1 MISIVAKY
9 SPYCKLRAGAIIMDV
24 TVTVRTAAAISEIRG
39 YPSSL
44 YRLYFARSAE
54 KSEVTPSSLY
64 EMALCAKRR
73 NTRVN
78 EIASGIHQR
87 MALNGAPRRQ

>member
-1 MISIVAKY
+1 MSRFFDWRHSFSTTLAEKV
-9 SPYCKLRAGAIIMDV
+9 PLRAGAIITEV

-44 YRLYFARSAE
+44 YRLCFARSAE

-64 EMALCAKRR
+64 EMALR
-73 NTRVN
+73 
-78 EIASGIHQR
+78 E
-87 MALNGAPRRQ
+87 APKYQS